1 MKLKDSKTYL
11 NLAAAFAGECQART
25 RYEFV
30 EYGARKEGYKALAD
44 IIDNVAYQ
52 EFTHAR
58 LLYSFIQSADD
69 KCIADIKI
77 CSGYPFKEKWDLV
90 ENLRLA
96 AEDEGFEAEKIYP
109 EFAKVAREEGFK
121 DIAGLF
127 ENLVK
132 IENCHKMLFTDLYN
146 QMKGGTLY
154 KKDEVVKWKCPECGY
169 EANSKE
175 AFAICPVCQAKQGGV
190 MLKLNDNT

>member
-44 IIDNVAYQ
+44 IIDKVAYQ

-77 CSGYPFKEKWDLV
+77 SSGYPFKEKWDLT

-96 AEDEGFEAEKIYP
+96 AEDEGLEATKIYP
-109 EFAKVAREEGFK
+109 EFAKTAMDEGF
-121 DIAGLF
+121 
-127 ENLVK
+127 
-132 IENCHKMLFTDLYN
+132 
-146 QMKGGTLY
+146 
-154 KKDEVVKWKCPECGY
+154 
-169 EANSKE
+169 
-175 AFAICPVCQAKQGGV
+175 
-190 MLKLNDNT
+190 NTN